1 MSYNCKKIAA
11 MAIISMTVVSVITG
25 CSQATDTDSAFQTLD
40 VEQLES
46 ETTDINDRAEYYE
59 KNVDYNSVKA
69 TIMNDE
75 NTK

>member
-1 MSYNCKKIAA
+1 MGNSFKKIAA
-11 MAIISMTVVSVITG
+11 MAIISMTVVSAITG
-25 CSQATDTDSAFQTLD
+25 CSQDTDSD
-40 VEQLES
+40 
-46 ETTDINDRAEYYE
+46 TTDIEDRAEYYE

>member
-1 MSYNCKKIAA
+1 

-25 CSQATDTDSAFQTLD
+25 CSQDTDTDSAFQTLD
-40 VEQLES
+40 IEQLES
-46 ETTDINDRAEYYE
+46 DATDIDDRAEYYE
-59 KNVDYNSVKA
+59 KNVDYTSSKA